1 MRKTGKHQVK
11 TKRTPMAL
19 KIGLL
24 LLAVVVLFNGYTL
37 AKYFM
42 ERDQKVPVVAKSFYF
57 ESDLLAISTG
67 AIPQYTLQAGVD
79 EISFSLMN
87 YPDEL
92 RDSEVNISYSV
103 SLTKGGSEI
112 KSTSGTI
119 NAGRNSVPIRFEG
132 LAAGTYHV
140 TATATNPYTQTLQG
154 RFTIVDTN
162 YGLAY
167 TVSDA
172 PGSPNLKVT
181 ITTTDYS
188 GNAVISW
195 PAGVLPDNTDPLMQS
210 ADGQSFTVAVNAQ
223 SEYTFQFF
231 KTNPNAD
238 YSNAITVTK
247 PNS

>member
-1 MRKTGKHQVK
+1 LRKTGKHQVK

-42 ERDQKVPVVAKSFYF
+42 ESDQKVPVVAKSFYF

-103 SLTKGGSEI
+103 SLTKDGSEI
-112 KSTSGTI
+112 NSTSGTI
-119 NAGRNSVPIRFEG
+119 TAGRNSVPIKFTD
-132 LAAGTYHV
+132 LLPGTYTV

-154 RFTIVDTN
+154 RFTIVGTD
-162 YGLAY
+162 YGLNY

-172 PGSPNLKVT
+172 SGSPNLKVT
-181 ITTTDYS
+181 VTTTDYS
-188 GNAVISW
+188 GNIVISW
-195 PAGVLPDNTDPLMQS
+195 PAGVLPDNTDPLLRS
-210 ADGQSFTVAVNAQ
+210 AAGQSCTVQVNAQ

-238 YSNAITVTK
+238 YSNNVNVSK
-247 PNS
+247 S